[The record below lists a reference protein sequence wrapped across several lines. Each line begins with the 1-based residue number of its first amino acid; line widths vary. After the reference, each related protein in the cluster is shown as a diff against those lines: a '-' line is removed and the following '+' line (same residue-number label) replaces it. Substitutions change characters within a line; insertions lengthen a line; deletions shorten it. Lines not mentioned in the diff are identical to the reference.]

1 MRGWQLIVD
10 DSGSVEGIYALI
22 LHKVEIW
29 SGVTDALL
37 NDSKTLEDRATQL
50 LMKYKSGALVTQLE
64 IDIFLL
70 GSLVSIPSIVATI
83 VLMHLSLWW
92 LERRPRLHN
101 HEGGKDVLSYS
112 LQH

>member
-1 MRGWQLIVD
+1 M
-10 DSGSVEGIYALI
+10 
-22 LHKVEIW
+22 EIW

-37 NDSKTLEDRATQL
+37 TDSQTLKDGATQL
-50 LMKYKSGALVTQLE
+50 LMKYQSGALVTQLE

-83 VLMHLSLWW
+83 VLMHLSLWR

-101 HEGGKDVLSYS
+101 QEGGKDVFSCS
-112 LQH
+112 LQALTMICYIIS